1 MSLKPNENRQRRNR
15 SLLFSVT
22 AVLLLSL
29 VLAGGY
35 LFLASERQA
44 EKSTQQLGQAL
55 ARQTTLL
62 IRPSLLSND
71 RISLNYLLNE
81 LSQLDYVAGL
91 QLSDGKGAVIARAG
105 EQTGLELRR
114 TLLQQEESIGTLKL
128 WLNTA
133 PQKKSLQ
140 ELLIQVLV
148 LALAISSAVLM
159 TISLS
164 GRNRSHPKEAE
175 GHESTED
182 TPQTSDSI
190 DYSKQF
196 EQLLQAETREQA
208 QPPILDQTQAIKP
221 EASTPAAP
229 RPYDKPAPAKAP
241 APPVAAPAQPEIT
254 PALKAAAEQ
263 AADSTAEPAS
273 APRSEQQ
280 PEHRPEHQ
288 SEPRPERRE
297 PTLETDTLVDLLR
310 PEESTA
316 TPNLHSRQAHTDD
329 PDQAIIAEE
338 IELDEE
344 TPPASVAILRPVN
357 RSPASPVKDVTDSSQ
372 AEAPATGSAAG
383 QPLPAADAGPALK
396 SKNPLVARREE
407 TQLPLYSFEQEL
419 ELILPPEEAAYLFYI
434 DTTSAHAEYADDEER
449 AQLLRNYQYLAGQVA
464 SIYGGEALL
473 LNDSNI
479 QLSFA
484 QPLEGDEHGI
494 NAICAAE
501 LFILLYK
508 AFNQS
513 RIRAFQPVM
522 NLHMSLV
529 RGSAAKLSLLLEEAR
544 FLTRTTQSN
553 ELISHTAL
561 TEAPELKQ
569 AILKDADIRR
579 EDEDKV
585 LLLRVTKRYQE
596 LLQKQANHLLTKM
609 KLN

>member
-1 MSLKPNENRQRRNR
+1 VSQKPNPSSPRRNR
-15 SLLFSVT
+15 SLLLSVT
-22 AVLLLSL
+22 AVLVLSL
-29 VLAGGY
+29 LLAGGY

-44 EKSTQQLGQAL
+44 ERSTQQLGQAL

-91 QLSDGKGAVIARAG
+91 QLSNGKGAVIARAG
-105 EQTGLELRR
+105 EQTGVELRR
-114 TLLQQEESIGTLKL
+114 TLLQQEETIGTLNL
-128 WLNTA
+128 WLDTA

-148 LALAISSAVLM
+148 LAVAIATAVLM

-164 GRNRSHPKEAE
+164 GRNRGSEEKAAE
-175 GHESTED
+175 PTED
-182 TPQTSDSI
+182 RSAQAI

-196 EQLLQAETREQA
+196 EQLLEEETRQQGIQPPVLEPSQVVTAKPQVKAKAA
-208 QPPILDQTQAIKP
+208 QPQTPP
-221 EASTPAAP
+221 EPVERQQPDTPPQPQEPPRAAEAP
-229 RPYDKPAPAKAP
+229 APAPAKAEPQP
-241 APPVAAPAQPEIT
+241 AVEPTLEQTIGET
-254 PALKAAAEQ
+254 PS
-263 AADSTAEPAS
+263 ADDS
-273 APRSEQQ
+273 
-280 PEHRPEHQ
+280 
-288 SEPRPERRE
+288 ERRE

-310 PEESTA
+310 PEEHQT
-316 TPNLHSRQAHTDD
+316 TPNLHSRQHHTDD
-329 PDQAIIAEE
+329 PDQSPLTEE
-338 IELDEE
+338 IELDEKAD
-344 TPPASVAILRPVN
+344 PDNVAMLRPVPATPPEQAEKSEQVKAKEPLQPK
-357 RSPASPVKDVTDSSQ
+357 SPAS
-372 AEAPATGSAAG
+372 
-383 QPLPAADAGPALK
+383 
-396 SKNPLVARREE
+396 RREE

-419 ELILPPEEAAYLFYI
+419 ELILPPDEAAYLFYI

-449 AQLLRNYQYLAGQVA
+449 AQLLRNYQFLAGQVA

-473 LNDSNI
+473 LKDDNI

-484 QPLEGDEHGI
+484 EPLAGDEHGI

-508 AFNQS
+508 AFNQH

-529 RGSAAKLSLLLEEAR
+529 RGSRNRLPLLLEEAR

-561 TEAPELKQ
+561 TEAPDLKQ
-569 AILKDADIRR
+569 AILKGADIRR

-585 LLLRVTKRYQE
+585 LLLKVTKRYQE
-596 LLQKQANHLLTKM
+596 LLQKQANHLLS
-609 KLN
+609 KLKLA

>member
-1 MSLKPNENRQRRNR
+1 MSQKPNNNRQRRSR
-15 SLLFSVT
+15 SLLISVT

-29 VLAGGY
+29 MLAGGY

-44 EKSTQQLGQAL
+44 EKSTRQLGQAL

-81 LSQLDYVAGL
+81 LSELDYVAGL
-91 QLSDGKGAVIARAG
+91 QLSNGKGAIIARAG

-114 TLLQQEESIGTLKL
+114 TLLQQEESIGTLNL
-128 WLNTA
+128 WLNTT

-140 ELLIQVLV
+140 ELLIQVMV

-164 GRNRSHPKEAE
+164 GRNRNTE
-175 GHESTED
+175 GRED
-182 TPQTSDSI
+182 KPERPPEQPDSI

-196 EQLLQAETREQA
+196 EQLLQAETEDKA
-208 QPPILDQTQAIKP
+208 APPPILGAAQVLKP
-221 EASTPAAP
+221 SPPTAAP
-229 RPYDKPAPAKAP
+229 E
-241 APPVAAPAQPEIT
+241 PPSQPM
-254 PALKAAAEQ
+254 
-263 AADSTAEPAS
+263 PAS
-273 APRSEQQ
+273 APKAPVPPAQ
-280 PEHRPEHQ
+280 PLEPLTAREPAPTPEPQ
-288 SEPRPERRE
+288 PQPTPEPAPKPKAKSAQAPVSQPERRE

-316 TPNLHSRQAHTDD
+316 TPNLHSRQSHTDD

-344 TPPASVAILRPVN
+344 DTQGNVAILRPHQPPSTPKQADTGAATDTPPE
-357 RSPASPVKDVTDSSQ
+357 SP
-372 AEAPATGSAAG
+372 E
-383 QPLPAADAGPALK
+383 
-396 SKNPLVARREE
+396 NPLRRPGREE

-419 ELILPPEEAAYLFYI
+419 ELILPSDVAAYLFYI
-434 DTTSAHAEYADDEER
+434 DTTSAHAEYADDEDR

-473 LNDSNI
+473 LKDNNI

-484 QPLEGDEHGI
+484 KSLAGDEHGI

-529 RGSAAKLSLLLEEAR
+529 RGNADKLPLLLEEAR

-585 LLLRVTKRYQE
+585 LLLTVTQRYQE
-596 LLQKQANHLLTKM
+596 LLQKQANHLLSRM
-609 KLN
+609 KLS